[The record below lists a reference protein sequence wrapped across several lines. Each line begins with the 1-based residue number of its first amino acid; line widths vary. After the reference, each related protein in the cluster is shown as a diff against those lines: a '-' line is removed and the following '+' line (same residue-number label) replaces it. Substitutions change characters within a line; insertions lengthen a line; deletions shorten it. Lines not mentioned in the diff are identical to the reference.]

1 MYDLMLAEVH
11 QACREPREVGD
22 GVEEDLGGLVHA
34 WPRRNTSRSR
44 YLPATSWMRST
55 LSAEIEFLEQA
66 EPLALGVG
74 RR

>member
-34 WPRRNTSRSR
+34 WPRRNTSRPR

-55 LSAEIEFLEQA
+55 GRRDEFLEQA